1 MPVYEVSFFKDIV
14 NSCGK
19 EFRVRQRAL
28 QIRSAKTLERA
39 VEAAKRRFARL
50 ERVADWRLHA
60 SDVEVEILDEPD
72 PAGSSAPAGRFAGRG
87 PSLGRARPRSRRSAL
102 PTGA

>member
-50 ERVADWRLHA
+50 ERITDWRLHA
-60 SDVEVEILDEPD
+60 SDVEVEILDESHRS
-72 PAGSSAPAGRFAGRG
+72 ASSAPARR
-87 PSLGRARPRSRRSAL
+87 RSRRSAV